1 MLRVAVPYGALS
13 APQLRTLA
21 RIAREHDRGYGHF
34 TTRQNLQYN
43 WIPLTQGADVMDK
56 LAAYLLEKETITGAE
71 FMDILEK
78 DDAEKQQ

>member
-1 MLRVAVPYGALS
+1 MCSPETSARVDAEVQSLIAAAHDKAVDILK
-13 APQLRTLA
+13 R
-21 RIAREHDRGYGHF
+21 DR
-34 TTRQNLQYN
+34 
-43 WIPLTQGADVMDK
+43 DVMDK